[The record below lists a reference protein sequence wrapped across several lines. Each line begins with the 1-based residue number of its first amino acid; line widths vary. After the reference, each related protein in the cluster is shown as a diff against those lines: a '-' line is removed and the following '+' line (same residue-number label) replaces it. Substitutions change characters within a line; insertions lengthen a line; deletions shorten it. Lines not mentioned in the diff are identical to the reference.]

1 MGAQRNNLNGDWS
14 WCGSMGNSSH
24 QLLYSMHIYCE
35 MWPTISS
42 YNSSHLECF
51 DHFFLTFLI
60 LALPILTNLPG
71 LLFSPD
77 LSRPFTTYAS
87 PTHSWTPLGIEGSSS
102 RLPHEVQYWSH
113 SLAQSVASDESWVS
127 RWKTCVNF
135 GEQNFET
142 PKLIQENAT
151 PRPCCGLGE
160 ALRGGQGLEMRM
172 NHIFVTT
179 SINFIHYDTI
189 LIHILCID
197 LIKMAGTYQI
207 WQS

>member
-1 MGAQRNNLNGDWS
+1 MRKHGKLIPSLVFIPCIFTVKCDQRFLHIIAVTWS
-14 WCGSMGNSSH
+14 VS
-24 QLLYSMHIYCE
+24 I
-35 MWPTISS
+35 I
-42 YNSSHLECF
+42 
-51 DHFFLTFLI
+51 FLTLI

-87 PTHSWTPLGIEGSSS
+87 PTRSWTPLGIEGSSS

-113 SLAQSVASDESWVS
+113 SLAQSVASDESWAS

-151 PRPCCGLGE
+151 TGGTCNLDPQTLLRLRRGSPRRSRLGDE
-160 ALRGGQGLEMRM
+160 DEPYFYY
-172 NHIFVTT
+172 NE
-179 SINFIHYDTI
+179 Y
-189 LIHILCID
+189 
-197 LIKMAGTYQI
+197 
-207 WQS
+207 